1 MGIKRRVE
9 RLEATHNATGY
20 QTPPELELYFKR
32 LENIRREQARE
43 PPIPLTP
50 EEERWERGTDEKLR
64 AYLEQLDQ
72 QRKERIWQ
80 EET

>member
-1 MGIKRRVE
+1 MGIKRRAE

-43 PPIPLTP
+43 PPFRSLLKKSDGSAGRTRSFAPT
-50 EEERWERGTDEKLR
+50 WSN
-64 AYLEQLDQ
+64 
-72 QRKERIWQ
+72 
-80 EET
+80 